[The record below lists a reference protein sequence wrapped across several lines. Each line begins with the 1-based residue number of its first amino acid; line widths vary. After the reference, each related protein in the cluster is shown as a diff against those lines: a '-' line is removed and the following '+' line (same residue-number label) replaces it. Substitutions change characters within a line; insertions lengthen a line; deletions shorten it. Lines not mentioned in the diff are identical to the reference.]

1 METKFDI
8 GETVYVKAT
17 VSHIAVQ
24 ENGTESYEISDPHFS
39 GIYRFKKDELKSFQ
53 EVIRDEKDS
62 VYGVDNKLRMA
73 WEALSDIPVDDD
85 GNLEEPFCPIP
96 LFTKGTN
103 REEIWAWFDAL
114 YSGGVAELMYQK

>member
-1 METKFDI
+1 METKFDV
-8 GETVYVKAT
+8 GETVYVKT
-17 VSHIAVQ
+17 VVSHISIR
-24 ENGTESYEISDPHFS
+24 EDGTENYETADSHFS
-39 GIYRFKKDELKSFQ
+39 GIYPFKKNELKTFQ
-53 EVIRDEKDS
+53 EVVRDEKDS

>member
-1 METKFDI
+1 METKFNI
-8 GETVYVKAT
+8 GDTVYVKT
-17 VSHIAVQ
+17 VVNLVCVQ
-24 ENGTESYEISDPHFS
+24 ENGTESYEIADSHFS
-39 GIYRFKKDELKSFQ
+39 GIYRFKKDELKTFQ

-73 WEALSDIPVDDD
+73 WEPLSDIPVDDD
-85 GNLEEPFCPIP
+85 GNIEESFCPIP